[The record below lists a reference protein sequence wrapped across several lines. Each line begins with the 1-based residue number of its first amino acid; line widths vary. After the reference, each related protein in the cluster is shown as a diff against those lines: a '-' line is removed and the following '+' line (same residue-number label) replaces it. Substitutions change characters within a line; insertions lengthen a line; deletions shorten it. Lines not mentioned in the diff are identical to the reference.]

1 MDFMEAA
8 AMPWTYGTA
17 YESLIKRLEI
27 RKGEN
32 IGFLI
37 MNGVGGAGAVASQ
50 IARWVLELLVVIITA
65 SRPEIVEF
73 RKRLGATHVINLRK
87 YLKQQ
92 VDDLKFDVPI

>member
-8 AMPWTYGTA
+8 PMPWTYGTT

-37 MNGVGGAGAVASQ
+37 INGVGGAGAVASQ
-50 IARWVLELLVVIITA
+50 IGEDVIATPYKVLN
-65 SRPEIVEF
+65 R
-73 RKRLGATHVINLRK
+73 
-87 YLKQQ
+87 Y
-92 VDDLKFDVPI
+92 